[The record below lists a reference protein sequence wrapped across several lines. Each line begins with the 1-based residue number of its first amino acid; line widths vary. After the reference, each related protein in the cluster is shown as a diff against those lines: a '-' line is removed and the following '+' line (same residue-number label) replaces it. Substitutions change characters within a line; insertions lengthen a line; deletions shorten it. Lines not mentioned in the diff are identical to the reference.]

1 MKGTHEPGV
10 SVTSAHEVTKGSLEV
25 RAAGTE
31 ADVTSYAQI
40 SLQYGAWLSKEF
52 NVDLSFQSFQQEIDS
67 LPGDFAPPDG
77 VILIA
82 SLVTSKGDRQDI
94 GAVALRPL
102 APQHTYG
109 PVTANI
115 DCSVKTCEMKRLYVF
130 PDWQSCGA
138 GRKLAQ
144 TVIEAAKQMGY
155 QRMVLD
161 TLDRLRGANKLYE
174 KLGFQQCSSYN
185 GNSVADVCFW
195 EMRL

>member
-1 MKGTHEPGV
+1 MTAAHDSGV
-10 SVTSAHEVTKGSLEV
+10 AMTSAHQVTKGSLEV
-25 RAAGTE
+25 RTAATE
-31 ADVTSYAQI
+31 ADVRSYAKI

-67 LPGDFAPPDG
+67 LPGDFAPPGG

-82 SLVTSKGDRQDI
+82 SLVTTGGDRQDI

-102 APQHTYG
+102 TPRHIYG
-109 PVTANI
+109 PVTVNT
-115 DCSVKTCEMKRLYVF
+115 DWSVKTCEMKRLYVF

-138 GRKLAQ
+138 GRKLAH
-144 TVIEAAKQMGY
+144 TVIEAARQMGY

-161 TLDRLRGANKLYE
+161 TLDRLHGANKLYE

-185 GNSVADVCFW
+185 GNSVTDVCFW

>member
-1 MKGTHEPGV
+1 MKATHEPGFA
-10 SVTSAHEVTKGSLEV
+10 AHEVTKGSLEV
-25 RAAGTE
+25 RTAATE
-31 ADVTSYAQI
+31 ADVRSYAKI

-82 SLVTSKGDRQDI
+82 SLVTLKGDRQDI

-102 APQHTYG
+102 APHHIYG
-109 PVTANI
+109 PVTTTT
-115 DCSVKTCEMKRLYVF
+115 DWSVEKTCEMKRLYVF

-155 QRMVLD
+155 QRLVLD

>member
-1 MKGTHEPGV
+1 MTATHGSGV
-10 SVTSAHEVTKGSLEV
+10 AVTSALEVTKGSLEV
-25 RAAGTE
+25 RTAGTE
-31 ADVTSYAQI
+31 ADVRSYANI
-40 SLQYGAWLSKEF
+40 SLQYGVWLSTEF

-82 SLVTSKGDRQDI
+82 SLVTKIGDRQDI

-102 APQHTYG
+102 APQHIYG
-109 PVTANI
+109 PVTANT
-115 DCSVKTCEMKRLYVF
+115 DWSVKTCEMKRLYVI

-138 GRKLAQ
+138 GRSLAQ
-144 TVIEAAKQMGY
+144 AVIEAAKQMGY

-174 KLGFQQCSSYN
+174 KLGFQQCSNYN

-195 EMRL
+195 EMRF

>member
-1 MKGTHEPGV
+1 MKATHEPGFA
-10 SVTSAHEVTKGSLEV
+10 AHEVTKGSLEV
-25 RAAGTE
+25 RTAATE
-31 ADVTSYAQI
+31 ADVRSYAKI

-82 SLVTSKGDRQDI
+82 SLVTLKGDRQDI

-102 APQHTYG
+102 APHHIYG
-109 PVTANI
+109 PVTTTT
-115 DCSVKTCEMKRLYVF
+115 DWSVEKTCEMKRLYVF

>member
-1 MKGTHEPGV
+1 MKATHEPGFA
-10 SVTSAHEVTKGSLEV
+10 AHEVTKGSLEV
-25 RAAGTE
+25 RTAATE
-31 ADVTSYAQI
+31 ADVRSYAKI

-82 SLVTSKGDRQDI
+82 SLVTLKGDRQDI

-102 APQHTYG
+102 APHHIYG
-109 PVTANI
+109 PVTTTT
-115 DCSVKTCEMKRLYVF
+115 DWSVEETCEMKRLYVF

>member
-1 MKGTHEPGV
+1 MKATHESGV
-10 SVTSAHEVTKGSLEV
+10 TVTSAHEVTKGSLQV

-31 ADVTSYAQI
+31 ADVRSYAQI
-40 SLQYGAWLSKEF
+40 SLLYGAWLSKEF
-52 NVDLSFQSFQQEIDS
+52 KVDLSFQSFQQEIDS

-82 SLVTSKGDRQDI
+82 SLVTSK
-94 GAVALRPL
+94 
-102 APQHTYG
+102 
-109 PVTANI
+109 
-115 DCSVKTCEMKRLYVF
+115 
-130 PDWQSCGA
+130 DWQSCGA

-161 TLDRLRGANKLYE
+161 TLDRLHGANKLYE

-185 GNSVADVCFW
+185 GNSVADVSFW